1 MPLMIDA
8 TSQVAHLQ
16 LLDIHGTAMRSALD
30 LMVTADGDQF
40 DDYAALSEQA
50 TEAYQKTQVELVQRL
65 RKLVNVAEALP
76 LIG

>member
-8 TSQVAHLQ
+8 TSLLEHLQ
-16 LLDIHGTAMRSALD
+16 LLDVHGTAMRSALD

-40 DDYAALSEQA
+40 DDYAAQSEQA
-50 TEAYQKTQVELVQRL
+50 TAAYQQTQAELVQRL
-65 RKLVNVAEALP
+65 RALVNVAEALP

>member
-8 TSQVAHLQ
+8 TSLLEHLQ
-16 LLDIHGTAMRSALD
+16 LLDVHGTSMRSALD

-50 TEAYQKTQVELVQRL
+50 TAAYQQTQAELVQRL
-65 RKLVNVAEALP
+65 RALVNVAEALP

>member
-8 TSQVAHLQ
+8 TSLLEHLQ
-16 LLDIHGTAMRSALD
+16 TLDIHRTAIQSALD

-40 DDYAALSEQA
+40 DDYATLAEQA
-50 TEAYQKTQVELVQRL
+50 TASCQRTLVELEQSL
-65 RKLVNVAEALP
+65 RELVSVAEALP